1 VPVPRR
7 RVVVLASA
15 AVLLALGAVVA
26 LVLVGVTQTAYGR
39 DVIRGVIEDQLA
51 SRVQGSLHVGRIHGS
66 LLTGV
71 RIDSLEIRGTDD
83 SVFVASGPITVE
95 YDPRDLLDRRLLL
108 RHLHVERPV
117 VHLRRYE
124 DGVWNFRR
132 IFPPGPPRARRSTGR
147 GFGDFV
153 VVDSATVRD
162 GRFLLTMPWHP
173 ADSLRG
179 AARDSA
185 IAHNLA
191 RDDAE
196 IVRAADDT
204 AHEGADAGREAYART
219 RRWTNIDWASNGV
232 RLADPDSTGRRFG
245 IARLDVIESDPP
257 FRARNIRGSVLLHG
271 DSLWLDVP
279 HFDLPGSTG
288 SAEGVIAWDG
298 GPVRYDIRVRGDSV
312 SLADVAW
319 VYPTLPRDGGGTM
332 RLHIR
337 TDTADARIVDYALAD
352 MDVRTTRS
360 RLVGDMT
367 FGVGGPVL
375 RVTDVD
381 MRADPVD
388 FDLLRT
394 LAGGPFPY
402 DWQGTLTGTV
412 RGAGGPVNR
421 FRVDTAALVFRD
433 ANVPGAVSRASG
445 RGELDVLD
453 PAFAA
458 FRGFRVDVATLD
470 LRTLQFVN
478 PDFPRL
484 GGTVA
489 GVATLDSVWTDVR
502 FRDASLAHVDAGPE
516 PSRVTGSGRVTMED
530 DFIRYDVD
538 LVAQPLSFGTLARSY
553 PGVPIRG
560 AYAGPLR
567 LRGTLADL
575 VVQTSLAG
583 PGGRL
588 SVDGRFDLFGPEYA
602 ATGSAS
608 ALGLDLSA
616 LLERLD
622 VPPTS
627 LTGIASYDVAGAS
640 AATLA
645 GGFTLDLDRSLVDS
659 VRVEPST
666 LALTFGGGRATL
678 DSLRL
683 ATSAA
688 TLIGSGGLG
697 LVAEQA
703 DSVQFELRVDSLGGL
718 RRYLAAAADDS
729 LLGALTVRGI
739 ASGSTEGVRVAG
751 TVEGD
756 RLVAGALRAGRVY
769 GGFTLDDVLGAVR
782 GPVRLALDSG
792 AVGRVRL
799 DDATLEADV
808 RGRADARLRLR
819 AESDAGPS
827 VVAAGGLHADSLATR
842 FTLDSADVV
851 LGADTWSLVRPAT
864 LLVDRAGI
872 ALDTVALRGAGGQV
886 LAAGAL
892 PVVDPLRFA
901 VRAEGLPLRAAGQL
915 AGVATPLAGRAA
927 FSVDVAGTRAAPLI
941 GMRGELGGARIG
953 DVRLA
958 RLTLAG
964 DYAAERLRLALALA
978 RGDTLLLQ
986 ARADVPVDLAM
997 LPREERLL
1005 DAPLTGNVRSERVE
1019 LAVAEEFTEA
1029 VRDADGT
1036 FTLNLDLGGTVR
1048 QPTVR
1053 GALRVEDG
1061 AMTLAQAG
1069 VRLRTLE
1076 ADVGFEGDSVAVRR
1090 VFAATERS
1098 RPGTLTLAGG
1108 IGLDD
1113 LDDPTFDLALT
1124 ARDFHAVALPR
1135 LADLEVTTTPN
1146 LRLEGR
1152 LAASTLTG
1160 GVRVERGTIYF
1171 PEFTSKQVI
1180 DLDDPEFA
1188 SLVDTS
1194 AFGDRSLLPN
1204 APPALLRGMSLRNVA
1219 IAMGDEVWLRGP
1231 EANINLGGQ
1240 VNVTTA
1246 PAPRGR
1252 GGETALA
1259 LDGVLAANR
1268 GTYRLNLGVVQ
1279 RTFVIERGTLRF
1291 FGEPELNPTLD
1302 IAAVHTVRQF
1312 DRQAAR
1318 QDVEVRAVIGGT
1330 LARPEL
1336 RLSGAFAG
1344 ENRVA
1349 LSESDAV
1356 SYLVTGAPSFALG
1369 ADQSSELT
1377 AARLA
1382 LSSLGSYLGDRAAGG
1397 LFDVVQ
1403 VQTSGL
1409 LQGDTDNLRSAGAGI
1424 LAGTRLGVGKQ
1435 LSDRVFVTA
1444 NAGLCQL
1451 GNVVGGQAFNAADF
1465 AESIGVKVDYRLG
1478 GGLSLSAGVEPPTSQ
1493 LFCSR
1498 QINARGFAP
1507 TPRQWAFDLFRTWR
1521 F

>member
-1 VPVPRR
+1 MAAPRR

-15 AVLLALGAVVA
+15 AVLLALGALVA
-26 LVLVGVTQTAYGR
+26 LMLAGVTQTSYG
-39 DVIRGVIEDQLA
+39 RGVIRDLVEEQLA
-51 SRVQGSLHVGRIHGS
+51 GRVQGSLHVGRIHGS

-71 RIDSLEIRGTDD
+71 RIDSLEIRGPDD
-83 SVFVASGPITVE
+83 SLFVASGPITVQ

-108 RHLHVERPV
+108 RHVRVERPV

-124 DGVWNFRR
+124 DGKWNFRR
-132 IFPPGPPRARRSTGR
+132 ILPPGGGPRRGTGR
-147 GFGDFV
+147 SFGDFV
-153 VVDSATVRD
+153 VIDSATVRD

-179 AARDSA
+179 ARRDSA
-185 IAHNLA
+185 VAHNLA
-191 RDDAE
+191 RADAE
-196 IVRAADDT
+196 IVRVTDD
-204 AHEGADAGREAYART
+204 APHEGAGSGRGAYART
-219 RRWTNIDWASNGV
+219 RRWTDIDWASDGV

-245 IARLDVIESDPP
+245 IARLDFVESDPP
-257 FRARNIRGSVLLHG
+257 FRFRDVRGAVRVHG
-271 DSLWLDVP
+271 DSAWLAVP

-288 SAEGVIAWDG
+288 SAEGMVTWKG
-298 GPVRYDIRVRGDSV
+298 GPVRYDVRVRGDSV

-319 VYPTLPRDGGGTM
+319 VYPTLPRTGGGSM
-332 RLHIR
+332 LLHVR
-337 TDTADARIVDYALAD
+337 SDPADPRIVDYVLRD
-352 MDVRTTRS
+352 MDVRTTGS
-360 RLVGDMT
+360 RLRGDMT

-381 MRADPVD
+381 LRAAPVD
-388 FDLLRT
+388 VDLLRT

-412 RGAGGPVNR
+412 RGAGGPLNR
-421 FRVDTAALVFRD
+421 FRVDTAAVVFRD
-433 ANVPGAVSRASG
+433 ANVPGAVTRGAG
-445 RGELDVLD
+445 RGELDILD
-453 PAFAA
+453 PEFAT

-470 LRTLQFVN
+470 LRTLQYVN
-478 PDFPRL
+478 PEFPRV

-502 FRDASLAHVDAGPE
+502 FRDAALTHADGGPE
-516 PSRVTGSGRVTMED
+516 PSRMTGRGRVTLEED
-530 DFIRYDVD
+530 FVRYDLDV
-538 LVAQPLSFGTLARSY
+538 VAEPLSFGTLARSY
-553 PGVPIRG
+553 PAIPVRG

-567 LRGTLADL
+567 LQGTLADL
-575 VVQTSLAG
+575 LVQTSLLGPAG
-583 PGGRL
+583 GVA
-588 SVDGRFDLFGPEYA
+588 VDGRFNLFGPTYA
-602 ATGSAS
+602 AAGTAS
-608 ALGLDLSA
+608 ALGLDLAA

-627 LTGIASYDVAGAS
+627 LTGVARFDVAGRSVAS
-640 AATLA
+640 LA
-645 GGFTLDLDRSLVDS
+645 GGFALDLDRSLVDS
-659 VRVEPST
+659 VRIDPST
-666 LALTFGGGRATL
+666 VALTFANGRATL
-678 DSLRL
+678 DTLRL

-688 TLIGSGGLG
+688 TLLGSGGLG
-697 LVAEQA
+697 LVADQP

-718 RRYLAAAADDS
+718 RRYLAGTIGDS
-729 LLGALTVRGI
+729 LLGAVTVRGV
-739 ASGSTEGVRVAG
+739 ASGSTEGIDVTGA
-751 TVEGD
+751 VEG
-756 RLVAGALRAGRVY
+756 AGVVVPGLRASRVT
-769 GGFTLDDVLGAVR
+769 GVFTLEDVLASAR
-782 GPVRLALDSG
+782 GPVLLALDSG
-792 AVGRVRL
+792 AVAGVRL
-799 DDATLEADV
+799 DDARLEVDV
-808 RGRADARLRLR
+808 RAPGDARVRLR

-827 VVAAGGLHADSLATR
+827 VAAAGDLRTDSLATR

-851 LGADTWSLVRPAT
+851 LGPDTWRLARPAT
-864 LLVDRAGI
+864 VVADRAGI
-872 ALDTVALRGAGGQV
+872 TLDTLLLRGEGGSLV
-886 LAAGAL
+886 AAGAI
-892 PVVDPLRFA
+892 PVVDPLRFV
-901 VRAEGLPLRAAGQL
+901 VRATGLPLRAAGQL
-915 AGVATPLAGRAA
+915 AGVATPLDGRAA
-927 FSVDVAGTRAAPLI
+927 LALDLAGTRAAPLV
-941 GMRGELGGARIG
+941 GVRAELGGARIG

-958 RLTLAG
+958 RLTLGG
-964 DYAAERLRLALALA
+964 DYAAERLRLALSLA
-978 RGDTLLLQ
+978 RGDTVLLGGT
-986 ARADVPVDLAM
+986 AVVPVDLAL
-997 LPREERLL
+997 LPREQRLL
-1005 DAPLTGNVRSERVE
+1005 DAPLAGNVRSERVD
-1019 LAVAEEFTEA
+1019 LAILEEFTDA
-1029 VRDADGT
+1029 VREARGT
-1036 FTLNLDLGGTVR
+1036 FTLNLDVAGTVAR
-1048 QPTVR
+1048 PTVR
-1053 GALRVEDG
+1053 GGLRVEEG
-1061 AMTLAQAG
+1061 ALTLAQAG

-1090 VFAATERS
+1090 VFAATDRS

-1108 IGLDD
+1108 VGLGD

-1135 LADLEVTTTPN
+1135 LADLEVTTTPS
-1146 LRLEGR
+1146 LRLTGR
-1152 LAASTLTG
+1152 LTSSTLAG

-1171 PEFTSKQVI
+1171 PEFSTKQVI

-1188 SLVDTS
+1188 TLIDT
-1194 AFGDRSLLPN
+1194 ATFGDRSLLPN
-1204 APPALLRGMSLRNVA
+1204 APPALLRGLSLRNVG
-1219 IAMGDEVWLRGP
+1219 IEMGDEVWLRGP
-1231 EANINLGGQ
+1231 EANINLGGR
-1240 VNVTTA
+1240 VNVATA
-1246 PAPRGR
+1246 PLPRGR
-1252 GGETALA
+1252 PGETALA
-1259 LDGVLAANR
+1259 LDGLLTANR

-1279 RTFVIERGTLRF
+1279 RTFVIERGSLRF

-1330 LARPEL
+1330 LARPQL

-1409 LQGDTDNLRSAGAGI
+1409 QQGDTDNLRSAGAGI

-1451 GNVVGGQAFNAADF
+1451 GNVVGGESFSAQDF